1 MIAETTVEIGPNF
14 PNLHGDKSVIIAE
27 TAVEIAER
35 LGWAVQG
42 PHEVQ
47 WTRANGSDVY
57 ILVDVLADR
66 LRDDLPAAEHYP
78 DWALGLTLE
87 HLATLLEVSWHN
99 TADSIVVTPTKSQG
113 AHTDG

>member
-1 MIAETTVEIGPNF
+1 MIAETTAEIGPNF

-99 TADSIVVTPTKSQG
+99 TADGIVVSSTK
-113 AHTDG
+113 H

>member
-1 MIAETTVEIGPNF
+1 MTI
-14 PNLHGDKSVIIAE
+14 IIAE

-42 PHEVQ
+42 PHGVQ
-47 WTRANGSDVY
+47 WTRPNGSDVY
-57 ILVDVLADR
+57 ILVDVLADQ
-66 LRDDLPAAEHYP
+66 LRDDLPAAAHYP
-78 DWALGLTLE
+78 DWAFGLTLE

-99 TADSIVVTPTKSQG
+99 AADSIVVAPAKSQAG

>member
-1 MIAETTVEIGPNF
+1 MTI
-14 PNLHGDKSVIIAE
+14 IIAE

-35 LGWAVQG
+35 LGWAVQESHG
-42 PHEVQ
+42 VQ

-66 LRDDLPAAEHYP
+66 LRDDLPAAAHYP

-99 TADSIVVTPTKSQG
+99 TADGIIVAPAKSQG

>member
-1 MIAETTVEIGPNF
+1 MTI
-14 PNLHGDKSVIIAE
+14 IIAE

-42 PHEVQ
+42 PHGVQ

-66 LRDDLPAAEHYP
+66 LREELPAAAHYP

-87 HLATLLEVSWHN
+87 HLATLLEVSWQD
-99 TADSIVVTPTKSQG
+99 TADGIVVLPTKSFTG
-113 AHTDG
+113 AHANG